1 MVANGVT
8 AHTGILT
15 NFIIAAELRRNF
27 RRSQIRPCALPLDG
41 LHLHLV
47 GFGAFGGE
55 NVLSLEVA
63 VHHDDGGSVPVNVA
77 DNDGHGGQPRQL
89 TGVFAAVTCDQFIAA
104 VLPWPRQ
111 RGDEDAV
118 LLDAFGGF
126 LHGRILSH
134 LKGVI
139 RERMQLRERNLNN
152 YFLLRFRL
160 FGWRGLFAR
169 FLLHVFFRH
178 CVPPVGI

>member
-55 NVLSLEVA
+55 NVLTLKVA

-77 DNDGHGGQPRQL
+77 DNDRHGGQSCQL
-89 TGVFAAVTCDQFIAA
+89 AGVFAAVACDQFIAA

-118 LLDAFGGF
+118 LLDAFSGF
-126 LHGRILSH
+126 LHGRILPH
-134 LKGVI
+134 LKGMI
-139 RERMQLRERNLNN
+139 REWMQLGERNLND
-152 YFLLRFRL
+152 YFLLRLRL

-169 FLLHVFFRH
+169 FFLRCFFRH
-178 CVPPVGI
+178 RVPPVGI